1 MLVTIRNTA
10 VASITLSGTLTN
22 FQPWA
27 PAASATGVIVQAG
40 ECATFRVVTPGSAY
54 DVINVTSQNVAID
67 STTDR
72 TLTADIAGYGM
83 QVGQLLTITNTKTLG
98 NIVLTAAA
106 VENSVTYPYY
116 TTASTIFVPKDG
128 TVTIELTSASNSN
141 WRVVNFDYPGIQAG
155 AIAFAVSKTTAQTV
169 PTGSEQVVTFDVT
182 DINPQNYFDT
192 ATSRYTPEI
201 AGYYNFS
208 ATLTVG
214 QVAATTSVAIYKNGV
229 QACRGTLGQAE
240 SIATGTITDVIYMNG
255 TTDYVDVRCTTG
267 GGTGPIFTG
276 QTFFSG
282 SLVTQQTLINTTSGI
297 YNVPISA
304 DNTVPALLTSA
315 GIGEAVNDL
324 YVITNTATTNVTLT
338 ATSFI
343 GYEAFP
349 SQATATDIVMTPGST
364 LELQNV
370 TIGTGYQIVILNTP
384 INVGSVAFSVSGTS
398 RAINSTYRAVLYPTV
413 ANNPQNY
420 YEPTTGRFTPKTAGY
435 YQFDASLNLFGM
447 ANSTLTLSLVKNG
460 TITVQRV
467 PSFSSTLAGG
477 CTLSQVVYMNG
488 STDYVQVFADTSGN
502 YTPTNVYDCTFS
514 GFLTNQTLTE
524 VVGTDAAAF
533 VAKNAVQA
541 IASATLT
548 KITFAAPS
556 VQNDPQS
563 WWNAANNRYIPTIPG
578 YYQVSLLTTYAS
590 PQAGTYENQIFKNG
604 SVISNALANPTS
616 GYVSLTPSIVVYMN
630 GSTDY
635 LEAFTYQ
642 ASGSAQNLEQPGGIR
657 NNFSISLVGA
667 NQAVEAVTQTT
678 SAYGQGTWPGNDATR
693 YAECQL
699 DNIKLYQI
707 GRAGFG
713 FATVTGSTQLQG
725 TVQSALFGGGGG
737 SGNIAG
743 GTGSGPWTIT
753 TAGSFVWSSSTMST
767 WTFVFRDLTANI
779 SYRATFILQHSFTN
793 SQCFLERIGGQQY

>member
-1 MLVTIRNTA
+1 
-10 VASITLSGTLTN
+10 
-22 FQPWA
+22 
-27 PAASATGVIVQAG
+27 
-40 ECATFRVVTPGSAY
+40 
-54 DVINVTSQNVAID
+54 
-67 STTDR
+67 
-72 TLTADIAGYGM
+72 
-83 QVGQLLTITNTKTLG
+83 
-98 NIVLTAAA
+98 
-106 VENSVTYPYY
+106 
-116 TTASTIFVPKDG
+116 
-128 TVTIELTSASNSN
+128 
-141 WRVVNFDYPGIQAG
+141 
-155 AIAFAVSKTTAQTV
+155 
-169 PTGSEQVVTFDVT
+169 
-182 DINPQNYFDT
+182 
-192 ATSRYTPEI
+192 
-201 AGYYNFS
+201 
-208 ATLTVG
+208 
-214 QVAATTSVAIYKNGV
+214 
-229 QACRGTLGQAE
+229 
-240 SIATGTITDVIYMNG
+240 
-255 TTDYVDVRCTTG
+255 
-267 GGTGPIFTG
+267 
-276 QTFFSG
+276 
-282 SLVTQQTLINTTSGI
+282 
-297 YNVPISA
+297 
-304 DNTVPALLTSA
+304 
-315 GIGEAVNDL
+315 
-324 YVITNTATTNVTLT
+324 
-338 ATSFI
+338 
-343 GYEAFP
+343 
-349 SQATATDIVMTPGST
+349 
-364 LELQNV
+364 
-370 TIGTGYQIVILNTP
+370 
-384 INVGSVAFSVSGTS
+384 
-398 RAINSTYRAVLYPTV
+398 
-413 ANNPQNY
+413 
-420 YEPTTGRFTPKTAGY
+420 
-435 YQFDASLNLFGM
+435 
-447 ANSTLTLSLVKNG
+447 
-460 TITVQRV
+460 
-467 PSFSSTLAGG
+467 
-477 CTLSQVVYMNG
+477 MNG

-779 SYRATFILQHSFTN
+779 SYRATFILQHSYTN
-793 SQCFLERIGGQQY
+793 SQCFLERIGGQQI

>member
-1 MLVTIRNTA
+1 L
-10 VASITLSGTLTN
+10 
-22 FQPWA
+22 
-27 PAASATGVIVQAG
+27 
-40 ECATFRVVTPGSAY
+40 
-54 DVINVTSQNVAID
+54 
-67 STTDR
+67 
-72 TLTADIAGYGM
+72 
-83 QVGQLLTITNTKTLG
+83 QVGQLFTVTNTKLLG
-98 NIVLTAAA
+98 NIVLLAAA

-116 TTASTIFVPKDG
+116 TTATNIIVPKDG
-128 TVTIELTSASNSN
+128 TVTIELTSSSNSN

-155 AIAFAVSKTTAQTV
+155 AIAFAVSKTTAQTI
-169 PTGSEQVVTFDVT
+169 PTGGEQVITFDVA

-192 ATSRYTPEI
+192 ATSRYTPLI

-208 ATLTVG
+208 AVMSVTQNT
-214 QVAATTSVAIYKNGV
+214 ATASVAFFKNGV
-229 QACRGTLGQAE
+229 QVARGTLGQSE
-240 SIATGTITDVIYMNG
+240 STATGTIADVIYMNG

-267 GGTGPIFTG
+267 GGPSTIFNN
-276 QTFFSG
+276 QTSFSG

-304 DNTVPALLTSA
+304 DNTVPALLTSS
-315 GIGEAVNDL
+315 GITEAVNDL
-324 YVITNTATTNVTLT
+324 YVITNTASTNVTLT

-343 GYEAFP
+343 GYQAFP
-349 SQATATDIVMTPGST
+349 SQATATNIVMTPGST

-384 INVGSVAFSVSGTS
+384 INVGSVMFSANGPVTPVPIG
-398 RAINSTYRAVLYPTV
+398 TV
-413 ANNPQNY
+413 ASYPASKISLPNIYGGAAIGNPQNY
-420 YEPTTGRFTPKTAGY
+420 YNPTTSRFTPLTAGF
-435 YQFDASLNLFGM
+435 YQVNAFLYNAGAYDYLWLQLF
-447 ANSTLTLSLVKNG
+447 KNG
-460 TITVQRV
+460 IAVQENASNNERG
-467 PSFSSTLAGG
+467 FGTGIQIA
-477 CTLSQVVYMNG
+477 TVVYMNG
-488 STDYVQVFADTSGN
+488 STDYLELGAYYGPNSG
-502 YTPTNVYDCTFS
+502 TPVVIPGVAGSTRFS
-514 GFLTNQTLTE
+514 AALINQTLTE
-524 VVGTDAAAF
+524 VVGTTAAA
-533 VAKNAVQA
+533 VVSKNASQA

-556 VQNDPQS
+556 GQNDPQS

-590 PQAGTYENQIFKNG
+590 PQAGTYESQIFKNG
-604 SVISNALANPTS
+604 SVISNDLGTPTS
-616 GYVSLTPSIVVYMN
+616 GYVSFSPSIVVYMN

-642 ASGSAQNLEQPGGIR
+642 ASGSSQNLEPFSQR

-725 TVQSALFGGGGG
+725 TVVSALFGGGGG
-737 SGNIAG
+737 SGTIAG
-743 GTGSGPWTIT
+743 GIGSGPWTIT
-753 TAGSFVWSSSTMST
+753 TAGSYIWSSSTMST

-793 SQCFLERIGGQQY
+793 SQCFLERIGGQQI

>member
-1 MLVTIRNTA
+1 
-10 VASITLSGTLTN
+10 
-22 FQPWA
+22 
-27 PAASATGVIVQAG
+27 
-40 ECATFRVVTPGSAY
+40 
-54 DVINVTSQNVAID
+54 
-67 STTDR
+67 
-72 TLTADIAGYGM
+72 
-83 QVGQLLTITNTKTLG
+83 
-98 NIVLTAAA
+98 
-106 VENSVTYPYY
+106 
-116 TTASTIFVPKDG
+116 
-128 TVTIELTSASNSN
+128 
-141 WRVVNFDYPGIQAG
+141 
-155 AIAFAVSKTTAQTV
+155 
-169 PTGSEQVVTFDVT
+169 
-182 DINPQNYFDT
+182 
-192 ATSRYTPEI
+192 
-201 AGYYNFS
+201 
-208 ATLTVG
+208 
-214 QVAATTSVAIYKNGV
+214 
-229 QACRGTLGQAE
+229 
-240 SIATGTITDVIYMNG
+240 MNG

-304 DNTVPALLTSA
+304 NNTVPALLTSA

-324 YVITNTATTNVTLT
+324 YIITNTATTNVTLT
-338 ATSFI
+338 ANTFI
-343 GYEAFP
+343 GYQAYP

-398 RAINSTYRAVLYPTV
+398 RAINSTNRAVLYPTV

-502 YTPTNVYDCTFS
+502 YTPTNPHDCTFS

-524 VVGTDAAAF
+524 VVGTDAAGS
-533 VAKNAVQA
+533 VGKNAAQA
-541 IASATLT
+541 IATATFT
-548 KITFAAPS
+548 KVTLPGAAT
-556 VQNDPQS
+556 DPQS
-563 WWNAANNRYIPTIPG
+563 WWNAANSRWIPTIPG
-578 YYQVSLLTTYAS
+578 YYQVNAVLTYAGLTANS
-590 PQAGTYENQIFKNG
+590 LYEVHIVKNG
-604 SVISNALANPTS
+604 FTVANALSLSNIAIS
-616 GYVSLTPSIVVYMN
+616 GFVTATASTVVYMN
-630 GSTDY
+630 GTTDY
-635 LEAFTYQ
+635 LEMWTFQT
-642 ASGSAQNLEQPGGIR
+642 SGVSQSVEGNVLRSNL
-657 NNFSISLVGA
+657 SLSLVGS
-667 NQAVEAVTQTT
+667 NQAVQAVTQTT
-678 SAYGQGTWPGNDATR
+678 SAYGIGTWPGNDATR

-699 DNIKLYQI
+699 DNIKIYQI

-713 FATVTGSTQLQG
+713 FATVTGTTQLQG
-725 TVQSALFGGGGG
+725 STYVLSYGGGGG
-737 SGNIAG
+737 CASITNTT
-743 GTGSGPWTIT
+743 GTGPWTIT
-753 TAGSFVWSSSTMST
+753 TAGAYLFSSGTMST
-767 WTFVFRDLTANI
+767 WTFTFRDLTAGI